1 MKKQLITL
9 LCAITLLA
17 FCLPASLPAADFQ
30 VIASKDV
37 AADEISAEDLSRIF
51 LLSKTSLPGA
61 GHVTPV
67 LQKGG
72 PAHQAFLKEC
82 VGKTDAELQDAYKE
96 LVFTGKGNAPKALA
110 SDAAV
115 IAFVSMSKGAI
126 AYVSASAIPMGVK
139 KLTLK

>member
-1 MKKQLITL
+1 MKKQITNAL
-9 LCAITLLA
+9 GAIALVA
-17 FCLPASLPAADFQ
+17 IFMPAVRAADFQ

-37 AADEISAEDLSRIF
+37 KADEISVSDLSRIF
-51 LLSKTSLPGA
+51 LLSKTSLPGT
-61 GHVTPV
+61 GHITPV
-67 LQKGG
+67 LQKGS
-72 PAHQAFLKEC
+72 AVHEAFLKEC
-82 VGKTDAELQDAYKE
+82 LGKSDADLQEVYKE
-96 LVFTGKGNAPKALA
+96 LVFTGKANAPKVLE

>member
-1 MKKQLITL
+1 MSKRILHL
-9 LCAITLLA
+9 FRAGALLA
-17 FCLPASLPAADFQ
+17 IAVQAATAAEFQ

-37 AADEISAEDLSRIF
+37 AATEISADDLSRIF
-51 LLSKTSLPGA
+51 VLSKTSLPGS
-61 GHVTPV
+61 GHVVPV

-82 VGKTDAELQDAYKE
+82 IHKSDPELQEVYKE
-96 LVFTGKGNAPKALA
+96 IVFTGKGNAPKALA

-139 KLTLK
+139 KLNVK